1 MAGLIVSISS
11 LCKNLAKAKARVL
24 VIGILLAIITVV
36 IAGTFFVLRL
46 SYSPVARQYQAGIQ
60 RTLQRVSAEFED
72 FEGRTAFQ
80 NMNIPTP
87 RGLGVP
93 VFHLPLDYL
102 NAVPGHIEDLRP
114 LSACSYP
121 YKSQTH
127 SEICAA
133 VLDSRKLGAM
143 LYIQGS
149 FDLDEDLASPTYAK
163 SLTTGHNFLLS
174 LEARGTKQTFIITFD
189 PVRLQDTASRSA
201 FSPTWSIN
209 GFRYQ
214 GSPQKIFARESEVKG
229 RVLLSESSNNHYRY
243 IFQIPVQAF
252 AEDAVR
258 QDKPWPPTDLDSLKV
273 NLQIAA
279 PDGLNP
285 GHIITDTADIAD
297 SPKFAFGA
305 MSEHLAAG
313 ERLTF
318 RAPGA
323 VWENSVIVES
333 PQTANKTQRRST
345 FHTAFEQLADTF
357 IKIVVPTIATQKV
370 HSFPDGSSIELNG
383 NASLVLSGWRAAAQ
397 GIIGFALLLCISI
410 MLAGVVLYRFLLKPL
425 NNVRRNTLYLRGKFQ
440 DEDHFKLPY
449 IINNK
454 KDEIGVL
461 WESILDLHKSISSY
475 GREALE
481 KNNKQAAFLR
491 ALGHEIKSPLQE
503 LIMRHREPEDASYK
517 SIKRI
522 THAMKIL
529 SANPAAFEAS
539 STTMG
544 PKEAI
549 KAFQGTISRENVT
562 EYLQN
567 ATEVYSDLIYVQPLT
582 PVMVS
587 ADGDMLEAA
596 LAAIL
601 NNANDFRHVGT
612 PIRITTYTDSNWIV
626 IYIMNYGPHIPNQPT
641 DEIFEY
647 GVSSREGDHEHQGLG
662 LYIARQNV
670 QNMGGDLVAKNVE
683 AGVRFDMKLV
693 RAK

>member
-11 LCKNLAKAKARVL
+11 LYKNLAKAKARVL

-36 IAGTFFVLRL
+36 ITGTFFVLRL

-72 FEGRTAFQ
+72 FEGRTAFR

-87 RGLGVP
+87 SGMGVP

-102 NAVPGHIEDLRP
+102 NALPGHIEDLRQ

-121 YKSQTH
+121 YKNQTH

-149 FDLDEDLASPTYAK
+149 FGLDEDLITSTNAK
-163 SLTTGHNFLLS
+163 SLTTGHHFLVS
-174 LEARGTKQTFIITFD
+174 LEARGTKQTFIITLD
-189 PVRLQDTASRSA
+189 PLRLQDPASGSA

-209 GFRYQ
+209 GFKYQ
-214 GSPQKIFARESEVKG
+214 GSPQKAFARESDIKG
-229 RVLLSESSNNHYRY
+229 RVLLSESSSNHYRY
-243 IFQIPVQAF
+243 IFQIPIQAF

-258 QDKPWPPTDLDSLKV
+258 DDKPWPPTDLDRLKV
-273 NLQIAA
+273 NLKIAG
-279 PDGLNP
+279 PDDLNP

-297 SPKFAFGA
+297 SPKFAFRA
-305 MSEHLAAG
+305 MSEHLASG
-313 ERLTF
+313 ETLTF

-323 VWENSVIVES
+323 IWENSAIVES
-333 PQTANKTQRRST
+333 SQTANKKLHRST
-345 FHTAFEQLADTF
+345 LRTTFEQVADTF
-357 IKIVVPTIATQKV
+357 IKIIVPTIATQKV
-370 HSFPDGSSIELNG
+370 HSFPDGSSVELNG

-397 GIIGFALLLCISI
+397 GIIVFALLLCISI
-410 MLAGVVLYRFLLKPL
+410 ILAGVVLHRFLLKPL

-440 DEDHFKLPY
+440 DEDQFKLPY
-449 IINNK
+449 VISNE

-503 LIMRHREPEDASYK
+503 LTMQHREPEDASYK

-522 THAMKIL
+522 THALKIL
-529 SANPAAFEAS
+529 SASPSGFEPS
-539 STTMG
+539 STTMS

-549 KAFQGTISRENVT
+549 RAFQGTITRENMA

-567 ATEVYSDLIYVQPLT
+567 AAEVYSDLIYVQPSTSL
-582 PVMVS
+582 MVN

-596 LAAIL
+596 LTAIL
-601 NNANDFRHVGT
+601 NNADDFRHAGT
-612 PIRITTYTDSNWIV
+612 PIKITTYTDSSWVV
-626 IYIMNYGPHIPNQPT
+626 IYIMNYGPHIHNQPT

-670 QNMGGDLVAKNVE
+670 QNMGGDLVVKNVE